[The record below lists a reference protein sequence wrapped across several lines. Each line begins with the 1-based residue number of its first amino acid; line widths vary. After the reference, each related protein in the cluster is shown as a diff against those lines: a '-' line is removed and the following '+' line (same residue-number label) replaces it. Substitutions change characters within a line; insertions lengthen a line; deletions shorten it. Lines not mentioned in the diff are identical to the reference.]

1 MSDISVDFK
10 LSMNGRFKYFL
21 DSLYNIYMN
30 CLDKPSPPRA
40 PAQVSWK
47 TSDTLALQWIASET
61 DGGAKIEEYIVERRE
76 VGKKSWK
83 QVGSSSQLS
92 IEIVG
97 LKNDS
102 SYNFR
107 VIARNAVGCSEPFN
121 IEETFTAAKAEI
133 KKSKDKIRIIL
144 VFTKFF
150 HRSSWSSFSQCK

>member
-1 MSDISVDFK
+1 M
-10 LSMNGRFKYFL
+10 FKYHQTI
-21 DSLYNIYMN
+21 NIYN
-30 CLDKPSPPRA
+30 LDKPSPPRG

-47 TSDTLALQWIASET
+47 TEDTLGLQWVASET

-83 QVGSSSQLS
+83 QVGSSSQLT

-97 LKNDS
+97 LKKDS

-107 VIARNAVGCSEPFN
+107 VIARNAVGCSEPFI

-133 KKSKDKIRIIL
+133 KKSKKNPISDKSVIFLLQVSLELPLL
-144 VFTKFF
+144 V
-150 HRSSWSSFSQCK
+150 